1 MLNYS
6 DFVYLIASPESY
18 KASRL
23 EFVDLFKQYGEPSAK
38 IEDKHHLNSERFY
51 EILTRIMQEAQSDDL
66 ILENQI
72 KTLKKIC
79 DFANFTIFVT
89 FHKLTFF
96 GNSQKPC
103 VS

>member
-18 KASRL
+18 KASLL

-72 KTLKKIC
+72 KTLKQRLIQ
-79 DFANFTIFVT
+79 NQI
-89 FHKLTFF
+89 KLYIT
-96 GNSQKPC
+96 SQNIA
-103 VS
+103 